1 MKKLMIAAAIV
12 CAAAYVHAAA
22 GNWTITGVS
31 QTGSA
36 PLSDGNYATFAFL
49 TSDDSGLN
57 TDYVM
62 TVEDAIK
69 VFTSGADPYEYFA
82 WSSDV
87 SAAGKS
93 VIDGSDP
100 AIDVTGVGSDNQY
113 TMHVMAIVTDS
124 WNFDPDEKSAPVYT
138 AYQVVD
144 LGDMVFVKNNTISLQ
159 ATASNN
165 WTPVGV
171 PEPTSGLLLL
181 LGVAGLA
188 LRRRR
193 A

>member
-22 GNWTITGVS
+22 GNWTITGIS

-49 TSDDSGLN
+49 TSDSSGLN

-87 SAAGKS
+87 GTNGKS
-93 VIDGSDP
+93 TIDASDP
-100 AIDVTGVGSDNQY
+100 AIDVTGVAEDNQY

-138 AYQVVD
+138 AHQVVD
-144 LGDMVFVKNNTISLQ
+144 LGDMTFVKNNTLPLQ
-159 ATASNN
+159 ATASND
-165 WTPVGV
+165 WVPV